1 MTQFERINS
10 YRPGRRRGG
19 RRWAAR
25 VLPWIF
31 VAAVAAVSTLP
42 VRQWVKLPWSHP
54 VESQAARDA
63 DTIVKR
69 SASSDARHRVDA
81 VRTIDGDTFE
91 ARVHL
96 EPGLDLTTRVRLRG
110 IDAPELKA
118 ACAEELQMAEAAT
131 GALRAMLGEGG
142 VVISNV
148 GPDKYDGRVVADVST
163 RRTANVS
170 AAMIGGGY
178 ARRYG
183 GGHRNGWCATASEAL
198 PK

>member
-1 MTQFERINS
+1 M
-10 YRPGRRRGG
+10 
-19 RRWAAR
+19 
-25 VLPWIF
+25 LPWIF
-31 VAAVAAVSTLP
+31 IAAVVAVSMLP
-42 VRQWVKLPWSHP
+42 VRRWMNLPWPHP
-54 VESQAARDA
+54 AESQAARDA

-69 SASSDARHRVDA
+69 SGSPGARLRVDV

-131 GALRAMLGEGG
+131 GALLAMLGEGG
-142 VVISNV
+142 VAISNV
-148 GPDKYDGRVVADVST
+148 GPDKYDGRIVADVST

-170 AAMIGGGY
+170 AAMLNGGY
-178 ARRYG
+178 VRRYG
-183 GGHRNGWCATASEAL
+183 GGHRNGWCGASGAV
-198 PK
+198 PN

>member
-1 MTQFERINS
+1 MTQFERINA
-10 YRPGRRRGG
+10 YRPARRGG

-31 VAAVAAVSTLP
+31 VAAVVAVSTLP
-42 VRQWVKLPWSHP
+42 VRRWVDLPWSHP

-69 SASSDARHRVDA
+69 SASSDTRHRVDV

-131 GALRAMLGEGG
+131 AALRALLGEGG
-142 VVISNV
+142 VAISNV
-148 GPDKYDGRVVADVST
+148 GADKYDGRIVADVST
-163 RRTANVS
+163 RRIANVS
-170 AAMIGGGY
+170 AAMLGGGY
-178 ARRYG
+178 VRRYG
-183 GGHRNGWCATASEAL
+183 GGHRNGWCAATSEAL